1 MRARGTLLS
10 LALAVIACGSE
21 PEPTG
26 GALTGTSGGG
36 APVAGTGVA
45 PGSAGTGIAPG
56 VAGSSTGTA
65 GAGMAGRGVGA
76 AGMTSSPA
84 GTGAAAGAGAGGGLA
99 AGSGGAMGRAGR
111 GGSAGAAAGSGG
123 RGAAG
128 AMAGSPAAGSG
139 SVTTEKFSF
148 FVTSLGGMRELS
160 KSNQGFGG
168 NFKFGEATGLA
179 GADKICTTLAEKS
192 LPGSGA
198 KGWRAFLSTAKGG
211 ANDGPIHA
219 KDRIGQG
226 PWFDRNGRVVANSL
240 SALLQNRPMGADPA
254 IRDDLPNEEGVPNHT
269 DTMQGMD
276 DNHDTVTGSN
286 AQGMYDN
293 SNTCSDWT
301 STETASG
308 QKGPSVGH
316 SWPSQQSGVSWIK
329 AHPAPGCAAS
339 VALVQMGGGMGTGIG
354 NSGGYGGIYCF
365 ALQP

>member
-1 MRARGTLLS
+1 
-10 LALAVIACGSE
+10 
-21 PEPTG
+21 
-26 GALTGTSGGG
+26 
-36 APVAGTGVA
+36 
-45 PGSAGTGIAPG
+45 
-56 VAGSSTGTA
+56 
-65 GAGMAGRGVGA
+65 
-76 AGMTSSPA
+76 
-84 GTGAAAGAGAGGGLA
+84 
-99 AGSGGAMGRAGR
+99 MGRAGR

-128 AMAGSPAAGSG
+128 ATAGSPAAGSG

-160 KSNQGFGG
+160 KNNQGFGG
-168 NFKFGEATGLA
+168 NLKFGEATGLA

-226 PWFDRNGRVVANSL
+226 PWFDRNARMVASSL
-240 SALLQNRPMGADPA
+240 NTLLQNRPMDADPA

-269 DTMQGMD
+269 DTMAGMD

-301 STETASG
+301 STMGMSG
-308 QKGPSVGH
+308 QKGPAIGH
-316 SWPSQQSGVSWIK
+316 SWPSQQSGVSWIRT
-329 AHPAPGCAAS
+329 HNAPGCAPS
-339 VALVQMGGGMGTGIG
+339 VALVQMGGGSGTGIG
-354 NSGGYGGIYCF
+354 NGGGYGGIYCF